1 MLTFRPMQRSDYDEV
16 LEMMKIFY
24 ASDALLIHPSEEKL
38 GRMLND
44 CLSDIPYLEGYILE
58 TDGQTAG
65 YGILAKS
72 YSTEACGLCV
82 WIEDIYVQ
90 PEHRGKGL
98 GSGFLAFVE
107 ERCSHSAARIR
118 LEVEPDNAR
127 AIEVYRKAGF
137 EVLGYTQLVKL
148 G

>member
-1 MLTFRPMQRSDYDEV
+1 MIRPMQAADRAQV

-38 GRMLND
+38 SRMLGD
-44 CLSDIPYLEGYILE
+44 CLSDDPYIEGYVFE
-58 TDGQTAG
+58 TDGCVAG

-72 YSTEACGLCV
+72 YSTEACGRCI

-90 PEHRGKGL
+90 PQHRGKGL
-98 GSGFLAFVE
+98 GSEFLAFVE
-107 ERCSHSAARIR
+107 ERYSHSAARIR
-118 LEVEPDNAR
+118 LEAEPENSR
-127 AIEVYRKAGF
+127 AMEVYRKAGF
-137 EVLGYTQLVKL
+137 EVLGYTQLIKL